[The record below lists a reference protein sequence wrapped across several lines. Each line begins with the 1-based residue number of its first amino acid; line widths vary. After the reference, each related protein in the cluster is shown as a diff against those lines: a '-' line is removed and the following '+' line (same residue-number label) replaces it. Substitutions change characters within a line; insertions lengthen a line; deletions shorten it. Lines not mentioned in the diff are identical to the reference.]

1 MGLAGATEHHGLR
14 VTCFP
19 PKQKNEKKARKGQG
33 GTPTVTQSQAFL
45 PFFHSQ
51 GHSLGESVQGGVK
64 TGKGKG
70 REKGQHIGMGVP
82 KVLLTFHSLLPA
94 LVGSQAIL
102 PGQSHWKRKGSHA

>member
-1 MGLAGATEHHGLR
+1 MKKRQGR
-14 VTCFP
+14 V
-19 PKQKNEKKARKGQG
+19 KGGHPQSH
-33 GTPTVTQSQAFL
+33 TVSGFSSLL
-45 PFFHSQ
+45 PLP
-51 GHSLGESVQGGVK
+51 GYSLGESVQGGVK